1 MTLSESHTRRW
12 SDSVTWLGASVLF
25 FAAASAAAAGP
36 TVYTYVDDEG
46 TTIFTEQLQSI
57 PERYRDRVQVMSRA
71 EEERLERQAKE
82 AREKKASG
90 LGGIGAVTGLMGG
103 AKPQPSQAPAAA
115 PETVQETP
123 GTESPSS
130 PLSFLP
136 PLSDYQKAAMGIG
149 FGVAVILYV
158 MMKMNRSFG
167 VRLFLRL
174 LLMIVLFGT
183 SYMVYFSGLSAKFA
197 EMTGQSAAAGGKGG
211 FQSPTELLKQAKE
224 AAQQMQRSQQETVNV
239 LQQMEK
245 E

>member
-12 SDSVTWLGASVLF
+12 SGPLTRLGAMVLLC
-25 FAAASAAAAGP
+25 AASAVSAGP

-46 TTIFTEQLQSI
+46 TTIFTEQPQSI

-71 EEERLERQAKE
+71 EEEQLERQAKE
-82 AREKKASG
+82 AREKKATG
-90 LGGIGAVTGLMGG
+90 LGGIGSITGLTGG
-103 AKPQPSQAPAAA
+103 GKPQSSRQPAAA
-115 PETVQETP
+115 ADVVQEAAP
-123 GTESPSS
+123 GTESAPS

-136 PLSDYQKAAMGIG
+136 PLTDYQKAVMGVG

-183 SYMVYFSGLSAKFA
+183 SYMVYFSGLSEKFA
-197 EMTGQSAAAGGKGG
+197 EMTGQGAAAGGKGG